1 MHLNSYVRFQFIIFY
16 FYYFKAILIFF
27 LFLFIREQH
36 LNEVQER
43 LKAREEHAK
52 KVRKRK
58 EMIASGFNY
67 VPPNQTEQSEGI

>member
-1 MHLNSYVRFQFIIFY
+1 MH
-16 FYYFKAILIFF
+16 IFF
-27 LFLFIREQH
+27 SFFIREQH

-67 VPPNQTEQSEGI
+67 VIPNQTEQS